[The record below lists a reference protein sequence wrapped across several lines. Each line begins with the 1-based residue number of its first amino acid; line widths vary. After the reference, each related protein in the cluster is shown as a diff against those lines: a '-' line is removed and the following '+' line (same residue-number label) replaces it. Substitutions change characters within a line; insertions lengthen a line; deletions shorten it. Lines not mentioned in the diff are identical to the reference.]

1 MGRAARAKS
10 GCMPA
15 ESRELDMGEP
25 AQCSVRHVH
34 VGRADGNVV
43 TCIVGRTGLH
53 VLGWR
58 KEDNVGGTE
67 AFARCTSNKNAIC

>member
-1 MGRAARAKS
+1 MGRVARAKS

-43 TCIVGRTGLH
+43 TCIVGRTRLH

-58 KEDNVGGTE
+58 KEDNVGGK
-67 AFARCTSNKNAIC
+67 RDP